1 MGIASDYSQA
11 MLEPWV
17 GMEKLDHPSSELFLT
32 LSRDV
37 EHISALDPIVEDQI
51 IQYHILA
58 SILLY
63 LLHRVPAQ
71 ILIFSLSLPLSLIT
85 SHNAVP
91 QHHLSHRSRDS
102 VRAQAPNSTYHY

>member
-17 GMEKLDHPSSELFLT
+17 SMEKLDHPSSELFLT

-51 IQYHILA
+51 IQYHILS
-58 SILLY
+58 SIFLY

-71 ILIFSLSLPLSLIT
+71 ILIISLSLIT

-91 QHHLSHRSRDS
+91 QHHLSPRSRNS
-102 VRAQAPNSTYHY
+102 VRLPQIHPAPQH